1 VPFTGD
7 IAGKK
12 ARLCCASA
20 TSSKVNPRFVHVV
33 NPVKVGPSSGLYT
46 AQPITFESMRVAQQ
60 FAAAFSLDVQLC
72 ATNFPEDDEI
82 VPSFFGC
89 RKHLHR
95 SVLDV
100 DTFSI
105 PRKLPLIKDIL
116 DCAAS
121 ASDAEFIIYTNIDI
135 GVLPNFY
142 LSLDRIVNEGLD
154 AFMVT
159 RRTLSKEYK
168 GTSELWRMYAD
179 IGDAHP
185 GDDCFVF
192 RREAYPKYDVGDA
205 CIGVKYIARLLA
217 FNVIIHAHRFE
228 RFKNLHLTFHIG
240 DERIWHNDKWADYT
254 AHNERV
260 LRRVVQQYKKAGKLV
275 GNPLVDRWI
284 KKFGSEPA
292 PAVASAATALSAGKT
307 SSGRRWRWW

>member
-1 VPFTGD
+1 
-7 IAGKK
+7 
-12 ARLCCASA
+12 
-20 TSSKVNPRFVHVV
+20 
-33 NPVKVGPSSGLYT
+33 VKVGPSSDLYI
-46 AQPITFESMRVAQQ
+46 AQPITFESMKVAQQ
-60 FAAAFSLDVQLC
+60 FARAFSLDVQLC
-72 ATNFPEDDEI
+72 AVNFPEDDEI

-105 PRKLPLIKDIL
+105 SRKLPLIKDIL

-121 ASDAEFIIYTNIDI
+121 AADAEFIIYTNVDI
-135 GVLPNFY
+135 AVLPNFY
-142 LSLDRIVNEGLD
+142 VSLDGILKEGID

-159 RRTLSKEYK
+159 RRTLSKQYK
-168 GTSELWRMYAD
+168 AASELWRMYAD

-192 RREAYPKYDVGDA
+192 RRDTYAKYDLGDA
-205 CIGVKYIARLLA
+205 CIGAKYIARLLA

-228 RFKNLHLTFHIG
+228 RFNNLHLTFHIG
-240 DERIWHNDKWADYT
+240 DERIWHNDKWADYS

-260 LRRVVQQYKKAGKLV
+260 LRRVVHQYKEAGKLV

-284 KKFGSEPA
+284 KKFGAEPA
-292 PAVASAATALSAGKT
+292 PAAA
-307 SSGRRWRWW
+307 SSGAKTRSRWRWR

>member
-1 VPFTGD
+1 
-7 IAGKK
+7 
-12 ARLCCASA
+12 
-20 TSSKVNPRFVHVV
+20 VNPRFVHVV
-33 NPVKVGPSSGLYT
+33 NPVKAGPSSHLGI
-46 AQPITFESMRVAQQ
+46 AQPITFESIKVAQQ
-60 FAAAFSLDVQLC
+60 FAAAFSLQVELC
-72 ATNFPEDDEI
+72 AVNFPEDDEI

-105 PRKLPLIKDIL
+105 ARKLPLIKDIL

-121 ASDAEFIIYTNIDI
+121 TSDADFIIYTNIDI

-142 LSLDRIVNEGLD
+142 LSLDRIIGEGTD
-154 AFMVT
+154 ALMVT
-159 RRTLSKEYK
+159 RRTLPKEYQA
-168 GTSELWRMYAD
+168 TSELWRMYAE

-192 RREAYPKYDVGDA
+192 RREAYGKYDLGDA

-217 FNVIIHAHRFE
+217 FNVILHARRFE
-228 RFKNLHLTFHIG
+228 HFRNLHLTFHIG
-240 DERIWHNDKWADYT
+240 DDRIWHNDKWGDYT
-254 AHNERV
+254 THNERV
-260 LRRVVQQYKKAGKLV
+260 LRRVVRQYREVGKLV

-284 KKFGSEPA
+284 RKFGADPA
-292 PAVASAATALSAGKT
+292 PAAGSPGTASSAGKT
-307 SSGRRWRWW
+307 RGARRWRWW